1 MTAENQKRLADDP
14 PTGVWSPPQSDA
26 VEDVTPPP
34 TMRVEPLR
42 GGGSRVRWA
51 IALVVSAVVVAV
63 ALAGVVLLTGQ
74 AAASKLTGY
83 VPADSVAYGELR
95 LDLPG
100 DQRQKLGTFL
110 SKFPGFAD
118 QSILDTKLDEL
129 LDRTVRAVTRD
140 QQDYST
146 KIKPWFGGELG
157 FSVGQLPNVS
167 ASASAPAVR
176 ALLIVSVTDG
186 AKARAWF
193 DTVDKDMATTTD
205 SYNGVDLVLAG
216 EGTMKVAF
224 GIDGKVMLVGDEA
237 SVKAAIDTRGAGSFA
252 ADARFRMAIASVS
265 GDSIG
270 WFYLDSGRYFD
281 WLAGQAR
288 MAPGLGLGFNLGE
301 AYRSRIPDWVVF
313 RLQARG
319 DGLAFE
325 TVMPAVTLPVKQANR
340 LSAIA
345 PHLPPS
351 TILVA
356 EGHDVGAIALQTID
370 LYRKN
375 PSTAEA
381 FKQVDQAASLVGG
394 FDAILGWMKD
404 ASVVVTRNGT
414 TIDAGLVFSSSDRA
428 AGERLLTTLRSF
440 AVLGG
445 GQSGITVRDEAH
457 GDVTITIVDFGDL
470 RDLGV
475 NLGIPGYPLTGRL
488 QIAYASTADLV
499 VVGIGDTFVKSV
511 LDTTPGSSLA
521 DDSRYKSLLDRV
533 GPNNLGA
540 SYVDLTA
547 ARELLERLGVDS
559 PAQMAT
565 YVRDIKPYLV
575 PLDAFIQ
582 ASVIDGDLN
591 RTTGVLVVK

>member
-1 MTAENQKRLADDP
+1 MDNEKLPPADPTVAWTP
-14 PTGVWSPPQSDA
+14 PPSDT
-26 VEDVTPPP
+26 VEEVTPPP
-34 TMRVEPLR
+34 TMRVEPTR
-42 GGGSRVRWA
+42 SGGSPVRWA
-51 IALVVSAVVVAV
+51 IALVVSALVIAV
-63 ALAGVVLLTGQ
+63 ALAGVVLVTGQ
-74 AAASKLTGY
+74 AAPSRLTGY
-83 VPADSVAYGELR
+83 VPAGSVAYGELR

-110 SKFPGFAD
+110 SKFPGFQD
-118 QSILDTKLDEL
+118 QSILDAKLDEL
-129 LDRTVRAVTRD
+129 LDRTVRGLTQG

-157 FSVGQLPNVS
+157 FSVGQLPDAA
-167 ASASAPAVR
+167 ASGGPSAVR

-193 DTVDKDMATTTD
+193 DSVDKDLATTTD
-205 SYNGVDLVLAG
+205 SYKGVDLILAG
-216 EGTMKVAF
+216 AGTMKAAF
-224 GIDGKVMLVGDEA
+224 AIDGKVMLVGDEA
-237 SVKAAIDTRGAGSFA
+237 SVKAAIDSSGAGSFA
-252 ADARFRMAIASVS
+252 SDARFRTATASVA

-281 WLAGQAR
+281 WLATQAGKT
-288 MAPGLGLGFNLGE
+288 PGLGLGVTVDE
-301 AYRSRIPDWVVF
+301 AYRSRIPDWMFF

-325 TVMPAVTLPVKQANR
+325 SVVPAAAAPIKQDNR

-356 EGHDVGAIALQTID
+356 EGRDVGAIALQTLD

-375 PSTAEA
+375 AATAQA
-381 FKQVDQAASLVGG
+381 FKQVDQTASLVGG

-404 ASVVVTRNGT
+404 GSVVVTRNGT
-414 TIDAGLVFSSSDRA
+414 TIDAGLVFISSDRA

-457 GDVTITIVDFGDL
+457 GDVTITVVDFGDL
-470 RDLGV
+470 RARGI
-475 NLGIPGYPLTGRL
+475 NPGIPGYPLTGHL
-488 QIAYASTADLV
+488 EIAFASTADLV
-499 VVGIGDTFVKSV
+499 VVGVGDTFVKSV
-511 LDTTPGSSLA
+511 LDTAAGSSLA
-521 DDSRYKSLLDRV
+521 DDGRYKALLDRV
-533 GPNNLGA
+533 GPSNVGS
-540 SYVDLTA
+540 SYVNLTA

-559 PAQMAT
+559 PTQMAT
-565 YVRDIKPYLV
+565 YVRDIKPYLL
-575 PLDAFIQ
+575 PLDAFVQ
-582 ASVIDGDLN
+582 ASVIDGDLY

>member
-1 MTAENQKRLADDP
+1 MTADNLQRPPDDAPTVVWTP
-14 PTGVWSPPQSDA
+14 PPSEA
-26 VEDVTPPP
+26 VEDLTPSPL
-34 TMRVEPLR
+34 TRVDATR
-42 GGGSRVRWA
+42 GGGSRLRWA
-51 IALVVSAVVVAV
+51 IALVVSSLVLAV

-74 AAASKLTGY
+74 AAPSKLTGY

-100 DQRQKLGTFL
+100 DQRQKLGAFL

-129 LDRTVRAVTRD
+129 LDRTIRAVTRD

-157 FSVGQLPNVS
+157 FSVGQPPD
-167 ASASAPAVR
+167 ASATGSAPAVR
-176 ALLIVSVTDG
+176 ALLIVAVTDG
-186 AKARAWF
+186 PKAKAWL
-193 DTVDKDMATTTD
+193 DTIARDLATTTE
-205 SYNGVDLVLAG
+205 SYNGVDLILAG
-216 EGTMKVAF
+216 EGTLKAAF

-252 ADARFRMAIASVS
+252 SGARFRTATASLS

-281 WLAGQAR
+281 WLAAR
-288 MAPGLGLGFNLGE
+288 ARPTPGLGLGFSLDE
-301 AYRSRIPDWVVF
+301 AYRSRIPEWMVL

-319 DGLAFE
+319 DGMAIE
-325 TVMPAVTLPVKQANR
+325 TVYPATNAPVKQDNR

-345 PHLPPS
+345 SHLPPS

-356 EGHDVGAIALQTID
+356 EGHDVGAIALQTLD

-375 PSTAEA
+375 PGTATA
-381 FKQVDQAASLVGG
+381 FKQVDQTAALVGG

-404 ASVVVTRNGT
+404 ASVVVTRNGM

-445 GQSGITVRDEAH
+445 GQSGIKVRDEAH

-475 NLGIPGYPLTGRL
+475 NPGIPGYPVTGRL
-488 QIAYASTADLV
+488 EVAYTSTADLV
-499 VVGIGDTFVKSV
+499 VVGFGDTFVKSI
-511 LDTTPGSSLA
+511 LDTTAGASLA
-521 DDSRYKSLLDRV
+521 DDGRYKALLDRV
-533 GPNNLGA
+533 GPQNVGS

-547 ARELLERLGVDS
+547 ARELLERLGSDS
-559 PAQMAT
+559 PAQLAT
-565 YVRDIKPYLV
+565 YVRDFRPYLL
-575 PLDAFIQ
+575 PFDAFIQ
-582 ASVIDGDLN
+582 ASVIDGSLN
-591 RTTGVLVVK
+591 RTTGVVVVK

>member
-1 MTAENQKRLADDP
+1 MRRPDDA
-14 PTGVWSPPQSDA
+14 PTVVWTPPQSDA
-26 VEDVTPPP
+26 VEDVTPP
-34 TMRVEPLR
+34 TVTRVEPTR
-42 GGGSRVRWA
+42 GGGSPVRWA
-51 IALVVSAVVVAV
+51 IALLVSALVVAV
-63 ALAGVVLLTGQ
+63 ALAGVVLVTGQ
-74 AAASKLTGY
+74 TAASKLTGY
-83 VPADSVAYGELR
+83 VPAGSVAYGELR

-129 LDRTVRAVTRD
+129 LDRTVRAVTHD

-157 FSVGQLPNVS
+157 FSVGQPPDVA
-167 ASASAPAVR
+167 ASGGPPAVR
-176 ALLIVSVTDG
+176 ALLIVAVTDG
-186 AKARAWF
+186 AKAKAWL
-193 DTVDKDMATTTD
+193 DGVDKDMATTTD
-205 SYNGVDLVLAG
+205 SYNGVDLILAG
-216 EGTMKVAF
+216 EGTTKAAF

-237 SVKAAIDTRGAGSFA
+237 SVRAAIDTKGSGSFA
-252 ADARFRMAIASVS
+252 SDARFRTASASVA

-281 WLAGQAR
+281 WLAGQAQTT
-288 MAPGLGLGFNLGE
+288 PGLGLAVTLDE
-301 AYRSRIPDWVVF
+301 AYRSRIPDWLLF

-325 TVMPAVTLPVKQANR
+325 SVVPATTAPVKQSNR

-356 EGHDVGAIALQTID
+356 EGHDVGAIALQTLD

-375 PSTAEA
+375 AATAQA
-381 FKQVDQAASLVGG
+381 FKQVDQTASLVGG

-414 TIDAGLVFSSSDRA
+414 AIDAGLVFNSGDRA

-445 GQSGITVRDEAH
+445 GQSGIAVRDEAH

-470 RDLGV
+470 RDRGI
-475 NLGIPGYPLTGRL
+475 NPSIPGYPLTGRL
-488 QIAYASTADLV
+488 EIAFASTADLV
-499 VVGIGDTFVKSV
+499 VVGVGDTFVKSV
-511 LDTTPGSSLA
+511 LDTTRGSSLA
-521 DDSRYKSLLDRV
+521 DDSRYKALLDRV
-533 GPNNLGA
+533 GPNNVG
-540 SYVDLTA
+540 SSFVDLTA

-559 PAQMAT
+559 PTQMAT
-565 YVRDIKPYLV
+565 YERDIKPYLL

-582 ASVIDGDLN
+582 AGVIDGDLN

>member
-1 MTAENQKRLADDP
+1 
-14 PTGVWSPPQSDA
+14 
-26 VEDVTPPP
+26 
-34 TMRVEPLR
+34 MRVEPTR
-42 GGGSRVRWA
+42 GGGSPVRWA
-51 IALVVSAVVVAV
+51 LALVISALVIAI
-63 ALAGVVLLTGQ
+63 ALAGVVLVTGQ
-74 AAASKLTGY
+74 AAASRLTGY
-83 VPADSVAYGELR
+83 VPAGSVAYGELR

-110 SKFPGFAD
+110 SKFPGFQD
-118 QSILDTKLDEL
+118 QSILDAKLDEL
-129 LDRTVRAVTRD
+129 LDRTVRAVTQG

-157 FSVGQLPNVS
+157 FTVGQLPDVAAAGS
-167 ASASAPAVR
+167 ASGAR

-193 DTVDKDMATTTD
+193 DSVDKDMATTTA
-205 SYNGVDLVLAG
+205 SYNGIDLILAG
-216 EGTMKVAF
+216 AGTMKAAF
-224 GIDGKVMLVGDEA
+224 AIDGKVMLVGDEA
-237 SVKAAIDTRGAGSFA
+237 SVRAAIDTGGAGSFA
-252 ADARFRMAIASVS
+252 SDARFRTATASVA

-281 WLAGQAR
+281 WLATQA
-288 MAPGLGLGFNLGE
+288 AKTPGLGLGVTLDE
-301 AYRSRIPDWVVF
+301 AYRSRIPDWMFF

-319 DGLAFE
+319 DSLAFE
-325 TVMPAVTLPVKQANR
+325 TVVPAAAAPIKQGNR

-356 EGHDVGAIALQTID
+356 EGRDVGAIALQTVD

-375 PSTAEA
+375 AATAQA
-381 FKQVDQAASLVGG
+381 FKQVDQTASLIGG

-404 ASVVVTRNGT
+404 GSLVVTRNGT
-414 TIDAGLVFSSSDRA
+414 TIDAGLVFLSSDRV

-470 RDLGV
+470 RARGI
-475 NLGIPGYPLTGRL
+475 NLGIPGYPLTGHL
-488 QIAYASTADLV
+488 EIAFATTADLV
-499 VVGIGDTFVKSV
+499 VVGVGDTFVKSV
-511 LDTTPGSSLA
+511 LDTTAGSSLA
-521 DDSRYKSLLDRV
+521 DDSRYKGLLDRV
-533 GPNNLGA
+533 GPSNVGS

-559 PAQMAT
+559 PTQMAT
-565 YVRDIKPYLV
+565 YERDIKPYLL
-575 PLDAFIQ
+575 PLDAFVQ
-582 ASVIDGDLN
+582 ASVIDGDLY